1 MTAEK
6 MGVRS
11 KIKQWYCP
19 LVITPHELFVLLV
32 HNGISIEDED
42 DYLCFFK
49 LGMKS
54 NERIIGT
61 LILTS

>member
-49 LGMKS
+49 LGM
-54 NERIIGT
+54 
-61 LILTS
+61 ILSTQSFN